1 MTRRLLQPLS
11 ALSEATR
18 KIGEGNFDTR
28 AHVRGND
35 ELAGLARDFNAMAVR
50 LTEYRKSSLGE
61 LLQAHLSMQAA
72 IDSLPDPVA
81 IFGVEGNLQNVNQAA
96 ESLLGL
102 RTDGGK
108 NHSRRS
114 MRRLE
119 PCSSGCAATCCR
131 AKARLTRADSKTRCN
146 FQRFWA
152 TAISCRAPRR
162 STSRAA

>member
-1 MTRRLLQPLS
+1 MLQPVS

-35 ELAGLARDFNAMAVR
+35 ELAQLARDFNAMAGR
-50 LTEYRKSSLGE
+50 LAEYRKSSLGE

-81 IFGVEGNLQNVNQAA
+81 IFGIEGNLQNVNQAA

-102 RTDGGK
+102 RTDGAKEPLK
-108 NHSRRS
+108 NVDACDASGSRTDAQ
-114 MRRLE
+114 
-119 PCSSGCAATCCR
+119 PR
-131 AKARLTRADSKTRCN
+131 AER
-146 FQRFWA
+146 
-152 TAISCRAPRR
+152 
-162 STSRAA
+162 